1 MRILLLAGGWSSERE
16 VSLRGARQISQAL
29 VERGHE
35 VTLFDPAERFDSLID
50 TAKQHDAA
58 FINMHGAP
66 GEDGLVQAM
75 LDRAGCPYQGS
86 GPAGSFLALH
96 KAAAKQLF
104 RAHGLNTANWVY
116 LPVHPG
122 PLWQAPFPYPLFVKS
137 NNGGSSLHSYR
148 VEHDDALHAAL
159 NALFGSGQEV
169 LVEPCLHGIELT
181 CGVLGEQALPAVLIN
196 PGSGFFDYNSKYAA
210 NGAEELCP
218 APIPQDIERIVRYMA
233 LEAHHCLGLRGYSR
247 ADFILTTDG
256 ALFLLEVNTI
266 PGMTATSLVPKEA
279 AAIGLDFG
287 DLVERLLEL
296 ALAAPEK
303 AGKR

>member
-1 MRILLLAGGWSSERE
+1 
-16 VSLRGARQISQAL
+16 
-29 VERGHE
+29 
-35 VTLFDPAERFDSLID
+35 
-50 TAKQHDAA
+50 
-58 FINMHGAP
+58 MHG
-66 GEDGLVQAM
+66 
-75 LDRAGCPYQGS
+75 
-86 GPAGSFLALH
+86 
-96 KAAAKQLF
+96 
-104 RAHGLNTANWVY
+104 
-116 LPVHPG
+116 LPV
-122 PLWQAPFPYPLFVKS
+122 
-137 NNGGSSLHSYR
+137 R
-148 VEHDDALHAAL
+148 VVEQVPQGCALL
-159 NALFGSGQEV
+159 VVVCLRQGNALFGSGQEV

-233 LEAHHCLGLRGYSR
+233 LEAHRCLGLRGYSR